1 MKSLLLLPATLVAF
15 AYAHNLAPVAAAPTA
30 QPLAEHDWVV
40 DGGHSSVVFRVKHA
54 NSAWFQGTF
63 DKIEGT
69 LTMDPSKP
77 EAGSVSLSIPVDS
90 IDTNDAKRDGHLK
103 APDFFNS
110 KENPAITFASSK
122 IEKKGEGLFDVTGK
136 LAMAGKD
143 QTVTIAVRKTGTG
156 EFYGPREGWMA
167 EFSIK
172 RSEFGMTYG
181 IAQNSL
187 GDEIQLAIALETVKP
202 KK

>member
-1 MKSLLLLPATLVAF
+1 MKSLLLLPATIVAL
-15 AYAHNLAPVAAAPTA
+15 AHAHDVTATLPAAPS
-30 QPLAEHDWVV
+30 QPLGEHDWVV

-54 NSAWFQGTF
+54 NAAWFQGTF

-69 LTMDPSKP
+69 VTLDPAAPAS
-77 EAGSVSLSIPVDS
+77 GSVSLTIPIDS

-110 KENPAITFASSK
+110 KENPSITFVSSE
-122 IEKKGEGLFDVTGK
+122 IEKKGDDLFHVTGK

-143 QTVTIAVRKTGTG
+143 QTVTIPVRKTGAG